1 MNGIDPDYLEKVR
14 DAVEFPMGIGHTEGD
29 RWRVLVALLVQQN
42 LLLTRV
48 FDMLRIA
55 VGLTEENLPQSTENL
70 DNPTDEKAG
79 DAVQPTSN
87 IRGTVCGRCQKGVV
101 PDSMGYCPA
110 CRNDL
115 RTQVQMEFL
124 NRKG

>member
-1 MNGIDPDYLEKVR
+1 MIDKEYLQKVKN
-14 DAVEFPMGIGHTEGD
+14 AVDFTYICTHTEED
-29 RWRVLVALLVQQN
+29 RARMVIALLVQQN

-55 VGLTEENLPQSTENL
+55 VGLTEEESPQSSGDL
-70 DNPTDEKAG
+70 DNPTGEK
-79 DAVQPTSN
+79 DAVQTQEAMKKS
-87 IRGTVCGRCQKGVV
+87 TVCGRCGKGVV
-101 PDSMGYCPA
+101 PDSMGYCPR

-115 RTQVQMEFL
+115 RTQIQMESI